1 MGKLTSGDAKMILE
15 TTTTI
20 VEYENQIIY
29 LRLKE
34 GAEIDLENTL
44 EQYAAQKDLTKNTF
58 YGVLVDARNFVTMD
72 KASRNFMSA
81 YTNPHRVA
89 TALLTPHNLATRFLA
104 NIYLKLDKPKIET
117 KMFGEENEAVM
128 WLKSKL
134 YTAEERLKVVHTN
147 TEIK

>member
-1 MGKLTSGDAKMILE
+1 MVIETS
-15 TTTTI
+15 TTI

-34 GAEIDLENTL
+34 GAEINLANTL

-58 YGVLVDARNFVTMD
+58 YGVLVDARNFVIMD
-72 KASRNFMSA
+72 KDSRNFMSA
-81 YTNPHRVA
+81 YTNPLRVA
-89 TALLTPHNLATRFLA
+89 TALLTTHNLATRFLA
-104 NIYLKLDKPKIET
+104 NIYLKLDRPKIET
-117 KMFGEENEAVM
+117 QMFGSEKEAVQ

-134 YTAEERLKVVHTN
+134 PVVERSIKAEYTN